1 MHKFKGTRN
10 FEITLFFLIIVT
22 SSFTTALLN
31 VQSNYVLRKSSNPSN
46 ANP

>member
-1 MHKFKGTRN
+1 LKLLF
-10 FEITLFFLIIVT
+10 FFLIIVT